1 MDIDHHICLIQF
13 DFHWTAFLEDGKLT
27 AGQGIHI
34 EACSAFRSR
43 QLNFLPRLIGVV
55 KVPDNQP
62 MPVTGCVWFM
72 GVYQDIPLIDD
83 QCQHFP
89 DLEIRQPN
97 PLRLDRAES
106 TELQSIRR
114 LYKDHRR
121 MDLRDDAW
129 DFQMTDV
136 RKRPGLAR
144 VIGESA
150 ILVGD

>member
-1 MDIDHHICLIQF
+1 MRSSSNAMEIDHHICLIQF

-97 PLRLDRAES
+97 PLRRGGTEELLRQRAS
-106 TELQSIRR
+106 
-114 LYKDHRR
+114 
-121 MDLRDDAW
+121 
-129 DFQMTDV
+129 V
-136 RKRPGLAR
+136 
-144 VIGESA
+144 
-150 ILVGD
+150 